1 MTAADAMVA
10 ALIAA
15 GQDRSLAVRFGSLD
29 GAMLTVIAGR
39 VPGGDGMAISV
50 DLREF
55 APGDAGRILDDSDV
69 AECYPASRGERKP
82 SAGWV
87 ELYGNYYL
95 AAGDVSARAN
105 PSGWWCVYRGRWTP
119 AEWQRTSHRVI
130 REGKTEPGIGAA
142 MSGAEDALLAIA
154 AEIVGAV
161 GRRDALFDAIE
172 RDDGCPGSHPYR
184 VNLPKSFLQPSLLS
198 PVQGATAVAPWIHFL
213 PVREWRCSRCGG
225 IDARWLSLRALIA
238 LTREAAHQAPQ
249 DRTSPYRR

>member
-1 MTAADAMVA
+1 MTVADAMIA

-87 ELYGNYYL
+87 EGDGALPGDIML
-95 AAGDVSARAN
+95 HVGRCIAAAGPGGSWVVAMLAKSVDGAPTMTVVA
-105 PSGWWCVYRGRWTP
+105 
-119 AEWQRTSHRVI
+119 Q
-130 REGKTEPGIGAA
+130 GKASSRIAA
-142 MSGAEDALLAIA
+142 QLAAEDALLAIA

-161 GRRDALFDAIE
+161 GR
-172 RDDGCPGSHPYR
+172 
-184 VNLPKSFLQPSLLS
+184 
-198 PVQGATAVAPWIHFL
+198 
-213 PVREWRCSRCGG
+213 
-225 IDARWLSLRALIA
+225 
-238 LTREAAHQAPQ
+238 
-249 DRTSPYRR
+249 